1 MLFCKRNVYRRFT
14 MTNLGIKI
22 KTLSLEKGRSQKE
35 LAEFLGVS
43 RQTLYLWIKG
53 EREPGQEYIEK
64 MAEYFGITPEAMCGR
79 NDSVSLDEKSVQPF
93 ISDEST
99 APDDVVPIPEFRL
112 NFSAGN
118 GAEPTWEEINDEQ
131 KVWYSRNFFVKHRI
145 NPNHCKRATVYGDS
159 MEPLMYDGDKI
170 LFIET
175 PPGSPIRDGNIY
187 VISINGA
194 LKVKRLSQKTDGT
207 IVIKSENKESYPDE
221 IINPEV
227 VNLLVL
233 GRVIEVTHQI

>member
-1 MLFCKRNVYRRFT
+1 

-53 EREPGQEYIEK
+53 EREPGQEYIKK
-64 MAEYFGITPEAMCGR
+64 MAEFYGITPEAMGGR
-79 NDSVSLDEKSVQPF
+79 NDSVSLDDKSVQTF
-93 ISDEST
+93 VSEESI
-99 APDDVVPIPEFRL
+99 APDDVVAIPEFRL

-118 GAEPTWEEINDEQ
+118 GSEPTWEEINDEQ

-145 NPNHCKRATVYGDS
+145 NPDHCKRATVYGDS
-159 MEPLMYDGDKI
+159 MEPLMHDGDKI

-175 PPGSPIRDGNIY
+175 PPGTPIRDGSIY
-187 VISINGA
+187 VISINGS

-207 IVIKSENKESYPDE
+207 IIVKSENKESYQDE

-227 VNLLVL
+227 VNFFVL